1 MTIISAVIKN
11 PGVVAGTSQREP
23 MQNMTIL
30 TLSIQQREPGL
41 EKGGGGKDQQ
51 RGEKSRVISVSE
63 AYDPAGDLQNGR
75 PEFRIMSKRWSGG
88 ICTDFKRFGVFSFL
102 QRGCLLSALWS
113 QEVMVGLGSL
123 HLLGSRKQTH
133 SFCPGRK
140 EVSSPPTA
148 QPRSKRALLKR
159 PRRAPKRKCP
169 LSSSHFG
176 DSRFPS
182 SLHIVPRRRNAW
194 GSHRDI
200 SSSSSADPRS
210 LEMMKKKR
218 YLDCLN

>member
-23 MQNMTIL
+23 MQNMTVL

-41 EKGGGGKDQQ
+41 EKGGKKTNNAG
-51 RGEKSRVISVSE
+51 KSRVISVSE

-75 PEFRIMSKRWSGG
+75 PEFRITSKRWSGG

-102 QRGCLLSALWS
+102 QWGCLLSALWS
-113 QEVMVGLGSL
+113 QEVTVGLGSL
-123 HLLGSRKQTH
+123 HLLGSKKQTH

-148 QPRSKRALLKR
+148 QPRSKRALLER
-159 PRRAPKRKCP
+159 PRIAPKWKCL
-169 LSSSHFG
+169 LSSSHSG

-182 SLHIVPRRRNAW
+182 SLHIVPRRRNTW

-200 SSSSSADPRS
+200 SSSSSADLRS
-210 LEMMKKKR
+210 LEMMKKKQ